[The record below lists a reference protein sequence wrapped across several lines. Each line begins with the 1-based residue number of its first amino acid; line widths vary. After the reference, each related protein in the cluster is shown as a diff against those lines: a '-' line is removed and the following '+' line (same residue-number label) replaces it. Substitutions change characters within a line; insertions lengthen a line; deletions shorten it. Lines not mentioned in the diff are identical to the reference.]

1 MAGYN
6 SYFPTGYQP
15 AYYPQMQ
22 QNNQGGSIIWVQGE
36 AGAKSYLVAPNTS
49 VVLWDSEAQV
59 IYIKSADAA
68 GLPSIKTL
76 DYTMRDSIAQTGQ
89 IEAQGDFATKEDIS
103 LIKEEIEALKEELK
117 PKKIKASER

>member
-15 AYYPQMQ
+15 AYYPQAQ
-22 QNNQGGSIIWVQGE
+22 QNIQNNSIIWVWGE
-36 AGAKSYLVAPNTS
+36 AGAKSYQVAPNTS

-68 GLPSIKTL
+68 GMPSIKTL
-76 DYTMRDSIAQTGQ
+76 DYTVRDSVPQTTE
-89 IEAQGDFATKEDIS
+89 IEAQRDFATKEDIS
-103 LIKEEIEALKEELK
+103 LIQEEIEALKEELK
-117 PKKIKASER
+117 PKKVKASER